1 MTIDKDN
8 QTNALI
14 IATAKG
20 NTPLQVVRWSGARQ
34 AVVSSASSKV
44 IPLPAGLEGMEI
56 SAVEDV
62 YVNFGSDDT
71 VVASSTIASDG
82 SRLFLKGV
90 QVVPVPIDPATA
102 APYTFM
108 AVIRKSTDGIFQ
120 VESGSVNVPF
130 PALPAPPSDPDFTSV
145 VLLLDWAG
153 VDGGTDTTD
162 LSNSAHVDTFEGNA
176 QIDTAIQSPEG
187 TNSAL
192 FDGVDDAVSFPD
204 SDDWD
209 FGTDDFTVEVSVRFA
224 SLTGTQTIFGHSGGG
239 ADAGFILRFV
249 NPNIVWIIG
258 GATIAIRS
266 LAPLVNTYHHIAVC
280 RSGTDFRV
288 FFDGVQSGATVTDS
302 TAIGPTVRDL
312 DLGALVGTAQEL
324 NGLIGAVRIT
334 KGVARYTANFTPPT
348 TMYPTSA

>member
-1 MTIDKDN
+1 MTIDRDL
-8 QTNALI
+8 QTDALI

-62 YVNFGSDDT
+62 YISFGGDDT
-71 VVASSTIASDG
+71 IVASSTIASDG
-82 SRLFLKGV
+82 SRLFLAGV
-90 QVVPVPIDPATA
+90 QVVPVPINPVTA

-120 VESGSVNVPF
+120 VESGSINVPF
-130 PALPAPPSDPDFTSV
+130 PALPVTDPDFASV

-162 LSNSAHVDTFEGNA
+162 LSNSAHVDTFEGDA
-176 QIDTAIQSPEG
+176 QIDTAIQSPEA
-187 TNSAL
+187 TNSL
-192 FDGVDDAVSFPD
+192 LLDGTGDNVSFPD
-204 SDDWD
+204 SLDWD
-209 FGTDDFTVEVSVRFA
+209 FGTADFTVECSVRFA
-224 SLTGTQTIFGHSGGG
+224 SLSGTQTIFGHSGGG

-258 GATIAIRS
+258 STTIAIRA
-266 LAPLVNTYHHIAVC
+266 LTPALNTYNHIEIS
-280 RSGTDFRV
+280 RSGTDLRV
-288 FFDGVQSGATVTDS
+288 FFDGIQSGATITDS
-302 TAIGPTVRDL
+302 TAIGPTARDL
-312 DLGALVGTAQEL
+312 DLGSLVGATQFL

-334 KGVARYTANFTPPT
+334 KGVARHTANFTPPT
-348 TMYPTSA
+348 EMYPTS